1 MGLELL
7 GDERRANEAWLKAL
21 DFKWDRNQYDYYG
34 DYGSKIRDY
43 AEVIALGTKSRIVDQ
58 LPQSTLDLITPLQDD
73 MSERNWLSTQERST
87 LFKTAKLLKQA
98 TPAGTEWAVNITQA
112 GDAKVYQ
119 QAEDYAQMWREQEA
133 KAGFS
138 VTNTGEKP
146 VYLSVNYQGYL
157 KQHKAENNGIVV
169 RKKYFDL
176 NGNKVD
182 LSQIN
187 SGDFLLVHLEMSLD
201 KKYNYLPDAMVI
213 DLLPAGLELENQ
225 NLEHALKLDDI
236 KVDGKYVRDWSGNT
250 YLKHSEYR
258 DDRFVAAM
266 ALSSYQNSHVFYL
279 ARAVTPGDYVIP
291 PTLVEDMYRP
301 EIRATSDDL
310 GQVIIK

>member
-1 MGLELL
+1 MKLFNIKYIRFIVLIIIFLVSTNICYAQLEQT
-7 GDERRANEAWLKAL
+7 AL
-21 DFKWDRNQYDYYG
+21 N
-34 DYGSKIRDY
+34 KIV
-43 AEVIALGTKSRIVDQ
+43 ELET
-58 LPQSTLDLITPLQDD
+58 LITQ
-73 MSERNWLSTQERST
+73 
-87 LFKTAKLLKQA
+87 
-98 TPAGTEWAVNITQA
+98 
-112 GDAKVYQ
+112 
-119 QAEDYAQMWREQEA
+119 
-133 KAGFS
+133 
-138 VTNTGEKP
+138 
-146 VYLSVNYQGYL
+146 
-157 KQHKAENNGIVV
+157 AENNGIVV

-182 LSQIN
+182 LSQIK
-187 SGDFLLVHLEMSLD
+187 SGDFVLVHLEMSLD

-225 NLEHALKLDDI
+225 NLEHALKLDGI
-236 KVDGKYVRDWSGNT
+236 KVDGKYVRDWSGHT

-279 ARAVTPGDYVIP
+279 ARAVTPGEYVIP
-291 PTLVEDMYRP
+291 PALVEDMYRP